1 MLVLVLLLVLLRSRR
16 RWVLRDGSRR
26 CSRTAWSQVCSW
38 FDMHLLDGATCV
50 SLVVVGAVVVVVLG
64 IVVTVAEAPCRLQG
78 RVRMGLIR
86 SLQHGPTLC

>member
-1 MLVLVLLLVLLRSRR
+1 
-16 RWVLRDGSRR
+16 
-26 CSRTAWSQVCSW
+26 
-38 FDMHLLDGATCV
+38 MHLLGSTTCV
-50 SLVVVGAVVVVVLG
+50 SLVVVGAVVVVVVVG